1 MKNVLNAIFAKEQ
14 KRTKKLWAFT
24 TQKAEASPWEVLCV
38 DLIRPYT
45 IEQSKKKKEKDLIL
59 HCVTM
64 IDPAT
69 GWFEMKEIPNK
80 RADEIANIVEQTWF
94 TRYPW
99 PTQIIFDR
107 GSEFMAEFAL
117 TCKNDY
123 GLTTKPITAR
133 NPQANS
139 IIERVHQTLGNIL
152 RTMELYDQE
161 LDKTNPFGGILAA
174 TMFAIRST
182 YHTTTQATAMQL
194 VFGRDGIFNIP
205 FKASWDVIKQRRKNH
220 QKS

>member
-1 MKNVLNAIFAKEQ
+1 M
-14 KRTKKLWAFT
+14 
-24 TQKAEASPWEVLCV
+24 CV
-38 DLIRPYT
+38 DLIGPYT
-45 IEQSKKKKEKDLIL
+45 IKQSTNKKEKDLIL

-99 PTQIIFDR
+99 PNQIIFDR

-117 TCKNDY
+117 MCKNEY
-123 GLTTKPITAR
+123 GLTTRPITAR
-133 NPQANS
+133 NPQANA

-152 RTMELYDQE
+152 RTMEIYNQD

-182 YHTTTQATAMQL
+182 YNTTTQATAMQL

-205 FKASWDVIKQRRKNH
+205 FKASWDVIKQRKQEIINKNNKNKNCKRIRYTYKEGGLILIKNYKKH
-220 QKS
+220 K